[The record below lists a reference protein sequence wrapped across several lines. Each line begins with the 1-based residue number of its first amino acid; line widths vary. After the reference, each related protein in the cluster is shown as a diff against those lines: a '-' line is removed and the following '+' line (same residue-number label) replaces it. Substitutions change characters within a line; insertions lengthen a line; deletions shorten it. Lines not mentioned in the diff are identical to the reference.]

1 MKRRV
6 LCLLFVSVMVFGM
19 AGCGGNSEEP
29 SESPELSGT
38 ESTDQST
45 SGSTDGSEPG
55 QDVTVPRDSET
66 EDGSQ
71 EAEQQ
76 AEPVK
81 TEVSIDITDFYQ
93 THVGDPSN
101 FYFID
106 ENNVLWGSGRNQCG
120 QLGLETQDY
129 DFHDEAVKIAENVID
144 VDYSQTGFVIFL
156 TEDNKLYGL
165 GNAGCGALQQYPTF
179 DDKRY
184 VNGEHYYIVEPY
196 LLMEDVRYARCGMSD
211 VACLAQ
217 DGTVWVW
224 GTLWH
229 YTFSLGLEPQHSA
242 AYIEKPQKVLDDA
255 VLITGGWLNHA
266 VLLRDGTVWT
276 WGYNIVGNCG
286 VEAPEYISEPVKVA
300 EDVDMV
306 WTDRALPNLPQ
317 PTEDDIAM
325 ALRGEL
331 TYRMDYEDI
340 SEFDKIYPLM
350 LHNTVIRKTDGT
362 YLACGEN
369 IGTEEKTVHGIEAD
383 YPAIYTYEFTPCK

>member
-1 MKRRV
+1 MKIKKRMCGSWIAV
-6 LCLLFVSVMVFGM
+6 LGAAIFL
-19 AGCGGNSEEP
+19 AGCGEAVSGEETVEIGNAAIEQETNSAGADAGIGVTAP
-29 SESPELSGT
+29 
-38 ESTDQST
+38 
-45 SGSTDGSEPG
+45 
-55 QDVTVPRDSET
+55 QDPKTG
-66 EDGSQ
+66 DGSQ

-76 AEPVK
+76 QEPVK
-81 TEVSIDITDFYQ
+81 TDVSIDITEFYQ
-93 THVGDPSN
+93 TRVGNPAN

-106 ENNVLWGSGRNQCG
+106 ENNVLWGSGCNECG

-129 DFHDEAVKIAENVID
+129 DFHGEAVKIAENVIH
-144 VDYSQTGFVIFL
+144 VDYSQTGFIIFL

-179 DDKRY
+179 DASRY
-184 VNGEHYYIVEPY
+184 KNGEHYYIVEPY
-196 LLMEDVRYARCGMSD
+196 LLMEDVKYARCGKSD

-224 GTLWH
+224 GTLWC
-229 YTFSLGLEPQHSA
+229 YSFSLGLEPQYSA

-255 VLITGGWLNHA
+255 VLVTGGWLNHA
-266 VLLRDGTVWT
+266 ALLRDGTVWT

-300 EDVDMV
+300 EDVTMV
-306 WTDRALPNLPQ
+306 WTDRALPNNPQ

-325 ALRGEL
+325 ALRGEV

-340 SEFDKIYPLM
+340 SEFGGVYPDL

-369 IGTEEKTVHGIEAD
+369 IGTEEKLINGIECD
-383 YPAIYTYEFTPCK
+383 YTGICTYEFTPCE